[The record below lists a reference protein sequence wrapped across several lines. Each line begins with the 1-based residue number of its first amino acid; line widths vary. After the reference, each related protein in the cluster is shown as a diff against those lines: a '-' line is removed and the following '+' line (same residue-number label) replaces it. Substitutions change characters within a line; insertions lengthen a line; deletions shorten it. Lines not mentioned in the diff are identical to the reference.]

1 MKVAYI
7 DLSLVE
13 MGLANDSIDFL
24 FFETL
29 KPELQS
35 LINYLAIL
43 PKLGRYGSKLIDVAA
58 PIMAENIQKELG
70 LPRNDKF
77 INDVVKALSSIY
89 SGGAMYVHHPAVND
103 YVLIWV
109 INADDPVYSFYQFAT
124 AVLAKYIIRSRIN
137 IEMAYISLAEDTKVA
152 PLVDYLIEAFEKL
165 GLRDSV
171 KSVLFLIEMAPKHI
185 VTGLSEAIVLNYF
198 ILLNTKPFTSVFK
211 MCTVASETL
220 FLNACYN
227 IDFVRV
233 VIIENL
239 LNMAKQLTSLPK
251 DIVEKL
257 HRLADEAARSVS
269 GEVPTPRFASVAHS
283 IYESAVINHP
293 KNVYLGN
300 TLKYEAIFRNINWD
314 AIRRKGVPALDSM

>member
-13 MGLANDSIDFL
+13 SGLAEASIDFL

-29 KPELQS
+29 KPEFQS

-43 PKLGRYGSKLIDVAA
+43 PKLERYRKELTEGAH
-58 PIMAENIQKELG
+58 IMAMDIQEELG
-70 LPRNDKF
+70 LPHNDKF
-77 INDVVKALSSIY
+77 INDVAKALSSIY
-89 SGGAMYVHHPAVND
+89 SGGTAYVYHPAVND

-109 INADDPVYSFYQFAT
+109 LDVDDPVGSFYRFAT
-124 AVLAKYIIRSRIN
+124 AVLIRYIIRSRIN
-137 IEMAYISLAEDTKVA
+137 VEMAYISLAEDTKVA
-152 PLVDYLIEAFEKL
+152 PLVDYLVEALEKL
-165 GLRDSV
+165 GPRDSV
-171 KSVLFLIEMAPKHI
+171 KSILLLVEMAPKYI
-185 VTGLSEAIVLNYF
+185 VTGLSEVMVLNYF
-198 ILLNTKPFTSVFK
+198 ILLNTKPFENVYK

-220 FLNACYN
+220 FHYACYN
-227 IDFVRV
+227 IDYVRV

-251 DIVEKL
+251 DITEKL
-257 HRLADEAARSVS
+257 HRLADEATRSIT

-283 IYESAVINHP
+283 IYESAVVEHP

-300 TLKYEAIFRNINWD
+300 KLKYEVIFRNINWD